1 MVGTAIVALFAL
13 FVISTSAI
21 VDTIAS
27 VSIIGLFVDLLNSWI
42 LNVGL
47 MSWYVERKIK

>member
-1 MVGTAIVALFAL
+1 LFAL
-13 FVISTSAI
+13 FIISTSVV

-27 VSIIGLFVDLLNSWI
+27 VLIIGLLVDLLNSWI

-47 MSWYVERKIK
+47 MSWYSERKFK